1 MDYYA
6 VFDGHGGQDA
16 AAYCATHLHQYLVES
31 VHYPTDPECA
41 LRDAFLTTDAQFIA
55 KSSTQVNIP
64 HVRCDISFRI
74 TRFLSPIT
82 LPIRHFITEIKRW
95 NHRGLRVANK

>member
-31 VHYPTDPECA
+31 VHYPTDPERA
-41 LRDAFLTTDAQFIA
+41 LRDAFLTTDAQFLA
-55 KSSTQVNIP
+55 KSSTQVN
-64 HVRCDISFRI
+64 VSYVKCDILFRI
-74 TRFLSPIT
+74 TPRYNNSTDSSFYY
-82 LPIRHFITEIKRW
+82 R
-95 NHRGLRVANK
+95 N